1 MSTCTTPG
9 HEDRHRPEHQWVC
22 SGCVR
27 TLKDDLTSAATLWD
41 ELTITLTRQDV
52 IGGDGGRRSAET
64 SLAFKA
70 NASEAMWVLAS
81 TLGSVAGDLADT
93 LGMQF
98 PLNPVRWLG
107 ANVDKLAGTSEAGRL
122 VDEVRSACRLAW
134 ATIDRPPELL
144 FAGPCRTEGCETTMK
159 AKPGD
164 VHVECPECGVV
175 YEVAERRQWMI
186 LAAAGRRVTKTQAL
200 SWVSLLMDRQIP
212 DGTWRQ
218 WRSRGRLRVHALT
231 AEGAELFRFGDV
243 RDLAIT
249 WMSRK
254 KAA

>member
-9 HEDRHRPEHQWVC
+9 HEDRHRPEHQFIC
-22 SGCVR
+22 GGCVN
-27 TLKDDLTSAATLWD
+27 TLKSDLDDATTLWD

-81 TLGSVAGDLADT
+81 SFGNVAGDLADV

-98 PLNPVRWLG
+98 PLHPVRWLG
-107 ANVDKLAGTSEAGRL
+107 ANLDKLAGTAEAGRL
-122 VDEVRSACRLAW
+122 VDEIRSAVRLAW

-144 FAGPCRTEGCETTMK
+144 FAGPCRVEGCEATMK

-164 VHVECPECGVV
+164 VLVECPECGAG

-186 LAAAGRRVTKTQAL
+186 DAAAVRRVTKRQAL
-200 SWVSLLMDRQIP
+200 SWVSLLMDRSIP

-218 WRSRGRLRVHALT
+218 WRSRGRLRVHALS
-231 AEGAELFRFGDV
+231 AEGSELFRFGDV
-243 RDLAIT
+243 RDLAIN